1 MFVCELL
8 IIVSFED
15 ELVNDEIVN
24 FYDSYLKVLFF
35 HYFSL
40 SLFPFLFPFHLFS
53 NEEKKK
59 EFFSIFISLLKEEK
73 EEKLDGERERGR
85 RGWKE

>member
-1 MFVCELL
+1 MSVIFSFFFISTFFYRKNS
-8 IIVSFED
+8 IIFP
-15 ELVNDEIVN
+15 
-24 FYDSYLKVLFF
+24 LFL

-40 SLFPFLFPFHLFS
+40 SLFPFLFPFLLFS

-73 EEKLDGERERGR
+73 EEKLEWRKGEREKGR
-85 RGWKE
+85 NKEGI